1 MTEEEL
7 KSLPP
12 DTTETVIEVA
22 EPPPVPEP
30 PSAADEA
37 AEKLQQQVARAQE
50 AMRAAQATA
59 EAERQARWAAEQRV
73 AQTQYEARG
82 QVQTAELQSLHSS
95 IENLA
100 RLRDS
105 AKVELKRAYE
115 SGEGDK
121 IADAQQTIA
130 ETTSQIV
137 NLEQAK
143 NYYAANG
150 PRPTEGRV
158 QPPQQYAD
166 PVDAFIGGAAPPV
179 QTWLRQHRDMV
190 VKDAN
195 GTPKLD
201 PRLLKAHHAALA
213 EDLAEQSPEYFQFI
227 EGRLNPQQPMADQA
241 QNQSAQST
249 PRKQASVAAPVS
261 RDVGTSNGKQPT
273 MRIQLTKDEVGAA
286 HLFGDPKKTE
296 REREIEYWQNKQAL
310 EKEGRLGVRN

>member
-7 KSLPP
+7 KSLPA
-12 DTTETVIEVA
+12 DTAETVIEVA

-105 AKVELKRAYE
+105 AKIELKRAYD

-158 QPPQQYAD
+158 QPQQQYVD
-166 PVDAFIGGAAPPV
+166 PVEVFIGAAAPPV

-213 EDLAEQSPEYFQFI
+213 EDLTEQSPEYFQFI
-227 EGRLNPQQPMADQA
+227 EGRLNPQQQPMADNQTTNQA
-241 QNQSAQST
+241 T

-286 HLFGDPKKTE
+286 HMFGDPKKTE

-310 EKEGRLGVRN
+310 EKEGRLGARN